1 MAYTVRQNPAYAR
14 NYDTTQK
21 RKTKIVIHHGA
32 TTDFEGIGRTF
43 SNPAYGVSAHFG
55 VGRNQN
61 VDQYVPTNMTA
72 YHAGN
77 YKVNQESIGIE
88 NVNSSGAP
96 NWDVAPETFE
106 TLVELVR
113 DQASRHGM
121 LPLKVG
127 VNLFAHSDFRATACP
142 GKLKARL
149 QELADRVNGGAPNPA
164 PAPSPAPAPTP
175 PSDNS
180 GRVAQNGTFTPYSN
194 MNIRRQPSLNGTIA
208 AVLPRNNSVRYDS
221 YIDREGIR
229 WISYIGYSGN
239 RNYIAR
245 RKLDNSVV
253 YGSAV

>member
-1 MAYTVRQNPAYAR
+1 MSYTIRQNPAHPQ
-14 NYDTTQK
+14 NYDTSQK
-21 RKTKIVIHHGA
+21 PKTKIVIHHAA
-32 TTDFEGIGRTF
+32 TTDFNGIGRTF
-43 SNPAYGVSAHFG
+43 ANPAYGVSAHFG

-96 NWDVAPETFE
+96 NWDIDEATFS

-127 VNLFAHSDFRATACP
+127 VNLFGHNDFRATACP

-149 QELADRVNGGAPNPA
+149 QELADRVNGGTPGT
-164 PAPSPAPAPTP
+164 PSPAPAPTP
-175 PSDNS
+175 PPADS
-180 GRVAQNGTFTPYSN
+180 GRVAQNGTFTPYSD
-194 MNIRRQPSLNGTIA
+194 MNIRRAPSLSGTIA

-245 RKLDNSVV
+245 RKLDNSVI